1 MLKTLHFNN
10 DVVVEVYNR
19 DKRLYDFNVYTDTN
33 RDKVKRDDN
42 AYRILCNDADFYVSE
57 DETSYGLKRKTLCQ
71 ILRKVKEV
79 TNETS

>member
-10 DVVVEVYNR
+10 DVVVEVYNL

-33 RDKVKRDDN
+33 KESVTPDVD
-42 AYRILCNDADFYVSE
+42 AYFNLYEQADVWSVGFCN
-57 DETSYGLKRKTLCQ
+57 RKEIMQ
-71 ILRKVKEV
+71 VLRKVKEV

>member
-33 RDKVKRDDN
+33 QENVAPDVD
-42 AYRILCNDADFYVSE
+42 AYFNLYEKADVWSIGFC
-57 DETSYGLKRKTLCQ
+57 DRKEIMQ
-71 ILRKVKEV
+71 VLRKVKEI
-79 TNETS
+79 TNEIN